1 MMSPNYAFFEPLTK
15 SPQLQLE
22 RLPRTWIN
30 LFEVLNRILLSIL
43 PYRAWL
49 WRYNENRYAT
59 LCTSSITQS
68 LVRHPSRNPL
78 CIIHHVVLVRHWYRR
93 DKRPRRKTIG
103 GDYTQRS
110 VTRSV
115 IYASHLGKQSYG
127 AGTGRSVLCVKNS
140 LQRGGGGRAWANQGR
155 GLRRG
160 ANERG
165 RIAPWRQPPERLKS
179 MFFVSI

>member
-30 LFEVLNRILLSIL
+30 LFEVLNRILPSVL

-115 IYASHLGKQSYG
+115 IPGKTKLRSGNGAFRLMCQNLAPTWRGRKGLGESRARIG
-127 AGTGRSVLCVKNS
+127 SRSE
-140 LQRGGGGRAWANQGR
+140 REGRARAMAAATGT
-155 GLRRG
+155 
-160 ANERG
+160 
-165 RIAPWRQPPERLKS
+165 P
-179 MFFVSI
+179 